1 MHRRSLNHLRDH
13 RVTTGR
19 KQAEG
24 REFVLLVTTIM
35 ALGGL
40 SIDLLLPALPRIRS
54 EFGMAPGSSKV
65 TWVITSY
72 FLGLAVGPWLFGP
85 PSDRYGRKPLLNA
98 GLVIYALG
106 AIAASFAPS
115 FQFLVIARFVWG
127 IGAAAPRSLAVA
139 MIRDRYAGEQ
149 MARLMSLI
157 MAVFILVPIAA
168 PAFGTV
174 LIAVSGWRSVLWVPC
189 VAAAFVATW
198 AWRRLPETL
207 APERRRP
214 FNPAA
219 VLEAAALVVTNRST
233 VYFTLA
239 ITALFGVMSGY
250 LSSSEL
256 ILDKVYGYA
265 KWFPF
270 FFGGIAVL
278 LGAGALTS
286 ARFVGRFG
294 LDNWTRRLSVLS
306 VAFASVFAG
315 VAVLTHG
322 RPNFWLMTFTLAI
335 AIPFAQNLIP
345 NCNTAAMVPMGHVA
359 GMASTIMGT
368 VTIAGGALIGNRI
381 AGAFDGTV
389 RPFALSML
397 AAVVF
402 AFVMIRLATRV
413 ATVDD
418 AKADTILERYAG

>member
-1 MHRRSLNHLRDH
+1 VTGLEQASPQ
-13 RVTTGR
+13 TTGPKR
-19 KQAEG
+19 AEG

-40 SIDLLLPALPRIRS
+40 SIDLLLPALPRIRA
-54 EFGMAPGSSKV
+54 EFNMEPGSSKV

-72 FLGLAVGPWLFGP
+72 FLGLAIGPWLFGP
-85 PSDRYGRKPLLNA
+85 PSDRFGRKPLLNA
-98 GLVIYALG
+98 GLVLYAIG
-106 AIAASFAPS
+106 AITASFAPS
-115 FQFLVIARFVWG
+115 FQLLVIARFVWG
-127 IGAAAPRSLAVA
+127 VGAAAPRSLAVA

-189 VAAAFVATW
+189 VAAAIVAAW

-219 VLEAAALVVTNRST
+219 VLEAAKLVVTNRST
-233 VYFTLA
+233 MYFTLA
-239 ITALFGVMSGY
+239 ITALFGVMAGY

-270 FFGGIAVL
+270 FFGGVAVL
-278 LGAGALTS
+278 LGVGALTS
-286 ARFVGRFG
+286 ARFVGRLG
-294 LDNWTRRLSVLS
+294 LYRWTRRLSFLS
-306 VAFASVFAG
+306 VASTTLFAVI
-315 VAVLTHG
+315 VAATHG
-322 RPNFWLMTFTLAI
+322 RPNFWLMTVSLAM

-389 RPFALSML
+389 TPFAVSML
-397 AAVVF
+397 LAVLF
-402 AFVMIRLATRV
+402 AFAMIRLATR
-413 ATVDD
+413 TTT
-418 AKADTILERYAG
+418 ADLLKHDITHGAIAVESAG

>member
-1 MHRRSLNHLRDH
+1 MTSPE
-13 RVTTGR
+13 RVDR
-19 KQAEG
+19 KRAEG

-40 SIDLLLPALPRIRS
+40 SIDLLLPALPRIRD

-72 FLGLAVGPWLFGP
+72 FLGLAIGPWLFGP
-85 PSDRYGRKPLLNA
+85 PSDRFGRKPLLNV
-98 GLVIYALG
+98 GLLLYGVS
-106 AIAASFAPS
+106 AIVASFAPS
-115 FQFLVIARFVWG
+115 FTMLVVARFVWG
-127 IGAAAPRSLAVA
+127 VGAAAPRSLAVA
-139 MIRDRYAGEQ
+139 MVRDRYSGER

-168 PAFGTV
+168 PTLGTG
-174 LIAVSGWRSVLWVPC
+174 LIAIASWRSVLWVPA
-189 VAAAFVATW
+189 VAAAAVSVW

-207 APERRRP
+207 AIESRRA

-219 VLEAAALVVTNRST
+219 VADAARLVVKNRPT
-233 VYFTLA
+233 MYFTAA

-278 LGAGALTS
+278 LGLGALTS

-294 LDNWTRRLSVLS
+294 LYPWTRRLSLLS
-306 VAFASVFAG
+306 VGVTAVFAAVV
-315 VAVLTHG
+315 VATDG
-322 RPNFWLMTFTLAI
+322 RPTFWLMTITLAI

-359 GMASTIMGT
+359 GMASTIIGT
-368 VTIAGGALIGNRI
+368 VTIAGGALLGNRI

-389 RPFALSML
+389 RPFAIAMFAS
-397 AAVVF
+397 VVF
-402 AFVMIRLATRV
+402 AFAMIRLATRNEIV
-413 ATVDD
+413 VGDVRPEPTAVETP
-418 AKADTILERYAG
+418 G

>member
-1 MHRRSLNHLRDH
+1 MTDSV
-13 RVTTGR
+13 RVDR
-19 KQAEG
+19 KRAEG

-40 SIDLLLPALPRIRS
+40 SIDLLLPALPRMRE
-54 EFGMAPGSSKV
+54 EFGMEPGSSQV
-65 TWVITSY
+65 TWVITAY

-85 PSDRYGRKPLLNA
+85 PSDRFGRKPLLNA
-98 GLVIYALG
+98 GLLLYAVS
-106 AIAASFAPS
+106 AIVSSFAPT
-115 FQFLVIARFVWG
+115 FMLLVIARFVWG
-127 IGAAAPRSLAVA
+127 VGAAAPRSLAVA
-139 MIRDRYAGEQ
+139 MVRDRYDGER

-168 PAFGTV
+168 PALGTG
-174 LIAVSGWRSVLWVPC
+174 LIAVASWRSVLWVPS
-189 VAAAFVATW
+189 VAAVVVAGW

-207 APERRRP
+207 EPERRRP

-219 VLEAAALVVTNRST
+219 VVDAARLVVKNRPT
-233 VYFTLA
+233 MYFTAA

-270 FFGGIAVL
+270 FFGGVAVL
-278 LGAGALTS
+278 LGIGALTS

-294 LDNWTRRLSVLS
+294 LYPWTRRLSLLS
-306 VAFASVFAG
+306 VGFTALFATVV
-315 VAVLTHG
+315 VATNG
-322 RPNFWLMTFTLAI
+322 RPTFWLMTITLAV

-359 GMASTIMGT
+359 GMASTIIGT

-389 RPFALSML
+389 RPFALAMFT
-397 AAVVF
+397 AVSF
-402 AFVMIRLATRV
+402 AFVMIRLATRE
-413 ATVDD
+413 ATVDND
-418 AKADTILERYAG
+418 GRATSMTIEPAG

>member
-1 MHRRSLNHLRDH
+1 MTGPDRAG
-13 RVTTGR
+13 RVQGTR
-19 KQAEG
+19 KHAEG

-40 SIDLLLPALPRIRS
+40 SIDLLLPALPPMRE

-72 FLGLAVGPWLFGP
+72 FLGMAIGPWLFGP
-85 PSDRYGRKPLLNA
+85 PSDRFGRKPLLNV
-98 GLVIYALG
+98 GLLIYGVSAV
-106 AIAASFAPS
+106 AASFAPT
-115 FQFLVIARFVWG
+115 FTLLVIARFVWG
-127 IGAAAPRSLAVA
+127 VGAAAPRSLAVA
-139 MIRDRYAGEQ
+139 MVRDRYSGER

-168 PAFGTV
+168 PALGTG
-174 LIAVSGWRSVLWVPC
+174 LITLASWRSVLWVPA
-189 VAAAFVATW
+189 VAAAAVSVW

-207 APERRRP
+207 ALEKRRP

-219 VLEAAALVVTNRST
+219 VADAARLVVSNRPT
-233 VYFTLA
+233 MCFTAA

-265 KWFPF
+265 KWFPL

-278 LGAGALTS
+278 LGLGALTS

-294 LDNWTRRLSVLS
+294 LYSWTRRLSLLS
-306 VAFASVFAG
+306 LAFTSVFA
-315 VAVLTHG
+315 VVVIATNG
-322 RPNFWLMTFTLAI
+322 RPAFWLMTLTLAV
-335 AIPFAQNLIP
+335 AIPLAQNLIP

-359 GMASTIMGT
+359 GMASTIIGT
-368 VTIAGGALIGNRI
+368 VTTAGGALLGNRI
-381 AGAFDGTV
+381 ADAFDGTV
-389 RPFALSML
+389 RPFAVAML
-397 AAVVF
+397 TAVAF
-402 AFVMIRLATRV
+402 AFVMIRLATGNPMV
-413 ATVDD
+413 AIDPRAD
-418 AKADTILERYAG
+418 ATTAEPVG